1 MLSRLIAGSGGT
13 WIGSPG
19 FSLFHLGENVLMN
32 ATRAPRCWLVRALHE
47 GILELTRPRSMALE
61 RSSSV
66 GRVPVG
72 VERHLNVAATKFR
85 GRMFKY
91 CAFSPLP
98 SPRKPWQPQQYRK

>member
-1 MLSRLIAGSGGT
+1 MLSKLSGGSAGT

-19 FSLFHLGENVLMN
+19 FSLFHLGEKVLIY
-32 ATRAPRCWLVRALHE
+32 ATRSARCWSVSALHE
-47 GILELTRPRSMALE
+47 GILELTRPRSMAFE

-85 GRMFKY
+85 GRMFRY

-98 SPRKPWQPQQYRK
+98 SPRKPWQPQQY